1 MVTSN
6 KNIELPFSISNSVNH
21 GKFPQKTP
29 PRASAVC
36 LLFRRDQ
43 SGHTHAILTKRS
55 TQVSSHKGQIS
66 LPGGHY
72 ESSDENLEYTALRE
86 TEEELGIPIHS
97 IEVQSHLP
105 KIHGLDGRSIFP
117 IVATT
122 ECSLE
127 AINPSSDEVDK
138 VLHVPWQCLTRA
150 NVDKFTFVMFGIRR
164 MSYLFKFEEHNIWG
178 ITANILY
185 RANITGC
192 DPT

>member
-127 AINPSSDEVDK
+127 AINPSSDEVATK
-138 VLHVPWQCLTRA
+138 RGLVAT
-150 NVDKFTFVMFGIRR
+150 FTTITPSRYFEIFPEWSSPVHPTER
-164 MSYLFKFEEHNIWG
+164 MRS
-178 ITANILY
+178 
-185 RANITGC
+185 R
-192 DPT
+192 